1 MKEGDELTKEG
12 EPASAA
18 AAEVNNAE
26 VARVNDDKERKR
38 KQMDS
43 KAFAAVK
50 SFEDR
55 LHEKLLTGAPNTNT
69 NINADMASDD
79 ALCSSGLK
87 EEAPEKDEHVH
98 EVVEGEDDLSDQPK
112 GTTPASG
119 DVISSSSAAVIR
131 NDEGE
136 MITAN
141 FTTINEDSIPIQ
153 PGVMFVPE
161 PDSRGGMHTRGGIH
175 TGYYHS
181 AHEDSDADDD
191 INVDIENQ
199 TQTTQTLIEAY
210 TVPDDDE
217 QADIINHL
225 HERLGSAIQKLEQ
238 TQKKWSLNEHGLNW
252 MESMLLS

>member
-136 MITAN
+136 MMKTAYP
-141 FTTINEDSIPIQ
+141 F
-153 PGVMFVPE
+153 
-161 PDSRGGMHTRGGIH
+161 
-175 TGYYHS
+175 
-181 AHEDSDADDD
+181 
-191 INVDIENQ
+191 NQ
-199 TQTTQTLIEAY
+199 GLCLFLSLTLAVEC
-210 TVPDDDE
+210 TLEVE
-217 QADIINHL
+217 STLDIIT
-225 HERLGSAIQKLEQ
+225 RLMKIQMQMMILMSTLKIKL
-238 TQKKWSLNEHGLNW
+238 K
-252 MESMLLS
+252 LLKH